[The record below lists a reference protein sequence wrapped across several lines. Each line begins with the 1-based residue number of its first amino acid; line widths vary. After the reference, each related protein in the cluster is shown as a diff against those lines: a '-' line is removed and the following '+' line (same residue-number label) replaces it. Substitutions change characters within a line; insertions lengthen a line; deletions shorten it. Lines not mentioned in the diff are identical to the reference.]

1 MKNSLT
7 NKSIKTP
14 RSVKDIRLWLGLL
27 FVFISIAL
35 AQVVISKGTAR
46 TQALVMVNAIPI
58 GSTISASDVQLAEVV
73 LPDVVPTV
81 ESTSDVV
88 GMVATRD
95 LFPGDVVIKAALTN
109 QTPSNLRLVSVPIK
123 AGHLPNLSSGQLVD
137 IWVTPSTDG
146 MALPGPA
153 QLVINQATINEVPAG
168 IDPTLDTAVTLLISG
183 TDVQVL
189 VQAMRDGVIDLVAL
203 PENRRSTS

>member
-14 RSVKDIRLWLGLL
+14 RSLKDIRLWLGLL

-81 ESTSDVV
+81 ELTSDVV

-123 AGHLPNLSSGQLVD
+123 AGHLPNLGTGQLVD